1 MKGYTK
7 MSYVPD
13 EYTPS
18 NDEIDEVLSLYNN
31 WLDEAYSHHGDK
43 VTAIDLATEAVQN
56 HQDAGKVFSWVAS
69 NDSSLIYD
77 VDSTISDS
85 SDIIE
90 E

>member
-1 MKGYTK
+1 
-7 MSYVPD
+7 MSYIPD

-43 VTAIDLATEAVQN
+43 TKAIDLATEAVQN
-56 HQDAGKVFSWVAS
+56 HHEAGRVFSWVAS
-69 NDSSLIYD
+69 NDSALIYD

-85 SDIIE
+85 DDTIV
-90 E
+90 

>member
-7 MSYVPD
+7 MSYIPD

-18 NDEIDEVLSLYNN
+18 NDEIDEVLSLYND
-31 WLDEAYSHHGDK
+31 WLGEAYSHHGDK
-43 VTAIDLATEAVQN
+43 VVAIDLATEAVQK

-85 SDIIE
+85 DDIIK
-90 E
+90 